1 MKRGIKTKKKKK
13 SYGSLILALIA
24 IIGLGIFLNYN
35 LNRKNNKDLEKWTR
49 YAIIG
54 RNNVIVVYEDKLSV
68 KIPFDVQVNKET
80 TLEDL
85 VKTKNYKMIMESI
98 NNFLPEKVEN
108 YKVIKYGKVDI
119 KTKNSRNIPEMVIDD
134 QKFVL
139 TSGTQA
145 MFSDLYGNKRINS
158 SNLVV
163 DILNANGIGGYA
175 RRTGEQ
181 LKKDFNITYTAAN
194 YENNTE
200 YSLIK
205 INNIPKDVLDNIL
218 TDINEKYF
226 KVKENTDI
234 PTLASV
240 VLVLGKE
247 KNIDFKIDVKGTGDQ
262 AKLIEKELIREGYKN
277 IILKNEIKGIEQPVI
292 EYNKEDYYTAIK
304 LSKKLKIANMLE
316 NNSLRNKI
324 NILVN

>member
-1 MKRGIKTKKKKK
+1 MKRVIKTKKRKK
-13 SYGSLILALIA
+13 SYVSLILALIA

-35 LNRKNNKDLEKWTR
+35 LIKKNNKDLENWKR

-54 RNNVIVVYEDKLSV
+54 RNNVIVVYDNKLSV
-68 KIPFDVQVNKET
+68 KIPFDIQIDKET

-108 YKVIKYGKVDI
+108 YKVVKYGTVNI
-119 KTKNSRNIPEMVIDD
+119 KTENSRNIPEIIIDN
-134 QKFVL
+134 QKFIL
-139 TSGTQA
+139 TSGTQS
-145 MFSDLYGNKRINS
+145 MFSDFYSNKNVNS
-158 SNLVV
+158 ANLVV

-175 RRTGEQ
+175 RRTGEK
-181 LKKDFNITYTAAN
+181 LKKNFDVTYTAAN

-205 INNIPKDVLDNIL
+205 INNIPKEVLDNIL
-218 TDINEKYF
+218 TEINEKYF
-226 KVKENTDI
+226 KVKEDNDI
-234 PTLASV
+234 PTLANV

-247 KNIDFKIDVKGTGDQ
+247 KSIDFKIDIKGTGNQ
-262 AKLIEKELIREGYKN
+262 CKLLQDTLLKEGYKN
-277 IILKNEIKGIEQPVI
+277 IILKNETKGIEQPVI

-304 LSKKLKIANMLE
+304 ISKKLNIVNMLE
-316 NNSLRNKI
+316 NNSLKNKI